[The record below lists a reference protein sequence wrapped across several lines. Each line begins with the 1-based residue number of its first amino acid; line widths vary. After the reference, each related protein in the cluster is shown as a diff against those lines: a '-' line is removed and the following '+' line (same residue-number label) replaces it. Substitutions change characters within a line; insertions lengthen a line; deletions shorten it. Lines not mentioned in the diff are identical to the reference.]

1 MKPLQQSNPY
11 TAFTLIELLVVISI
25 IGILAAMLMPA
36 LSKSK
41 KKAQAIFCV
50 NSCKQYGLAGIMYA
64 GDNDDQVVPTQTT
77 NNTFQYL
84 LQPYLGGANNSG
96 TNGGGSSVIWG
107 CPVYQQ
113 NPSRNYATNYTTGYS
128 GFGDN
133 FSPGLAADSSNNRNN
148 GNPQF
153 HVFKLDSITTKS
165 ERIFIGD
172 CGDFQLFLTTATS
185 PVFGGTWRHD
195 SRANYVFFDGHV
207 EPLTAPQITNSFN
220 YGTLQH

>member
-1 MKPLQQSNPY
+1 MKLIHRSNPL

-25 IGILAAMLMPA
+25 IGILAAILMPA

-41 KKAQAIFCV
+41 KRAQAIFCV

-77 NNTFQYL
+77 NTFQYL
-84 LQPYLGGANNSG
+84 LQPYLGTANNSS
-96 TNGGGSSVIWG
+96 TNGGNSSVIWG

-113 NPSRNYATNYTTGYS
+113 NPSRNYQTNYTGSYC

-133 FSPGLAADSSNNRNN
+133 YQPGLAADQSNNRNN
-148 GNPQF
+148 GNAQF
-153 HVFKLDSITTKS
+153 HVFKMDGITSKT

-172 CGDFQLFLTTATS
+172 CGDFQLFLDTATS
-185 PVFGGTWRHD
+185 PVYGGTWRHD